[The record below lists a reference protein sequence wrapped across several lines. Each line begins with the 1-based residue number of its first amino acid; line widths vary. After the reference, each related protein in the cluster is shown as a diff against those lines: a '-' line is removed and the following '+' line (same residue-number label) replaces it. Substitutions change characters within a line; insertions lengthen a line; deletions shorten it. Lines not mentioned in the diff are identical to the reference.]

1 MNGRFRASCSSVTET
16 AARIRSFP
24 RVERIVIGLL
34 FASHTGNWGP
44 TMTLKLKRIGE
55 QHGARI
61 CLAGELRSSHL
72 INVRAE
78 IEQVGNPAILDM
90 DEVNV
95 VDIDGVRFLNECL
108 ERGIEVVNCSPYI
121 REWMLQEKR
130 TSGGET

>member
-1 MNGRFRASCSSVTET
+1 
-16 AARIRSFP
+16 
-24 RVERIVIGLL
+24 
-34 FASHTGNWGP
+34 
-44 TMTLKLKRIGE
+44 MTLKLKRIGE
-55 QHGARI
+55 QYGTRL

-108 ERGIEVVNCSPYI
+108 ERGIEMVNCSPYI

-130 TSGGET
+130 ISGGET

>member
-1 MNGRFRASCSSVTET
+1 
-16 AARIRSFP
+16 
-24 RVERIVIGLL
+24 
-34 FASHTGNWGP
+34 
-44 TMTLKLKRIGE
+44 MTLKLKRIGE
-55 QHGARI
+55 QHGTRV

-78 IEQVGNPAILDM
+78 IEQVGNPAILDV

-130 TSGGET
+130 ISGSET